1 MLECSGIFWN
11 NLETVEAV
19 LTETRANSPHYME
32 SSGSMAMIKYWY
44 ANFLIAML
52 MALDL
57 LTSVDYKRVL

>member
-1 MLECSGIFWN
+1 
-11 NLETVEAV
+11 LETVEAV

-57 LTSVDYKRVL
+57 LTSVDYERVL